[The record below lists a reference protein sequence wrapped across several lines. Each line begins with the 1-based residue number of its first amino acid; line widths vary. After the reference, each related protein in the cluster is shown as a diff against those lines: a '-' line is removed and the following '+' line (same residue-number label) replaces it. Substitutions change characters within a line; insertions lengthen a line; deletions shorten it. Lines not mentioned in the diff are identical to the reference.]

1 MTSAHRQ
8 TLREVMTLAWRKFR
22 YERGGFTFAAALR
35 HAWTWIK
42 GAAARAASAER
53 YASAPDKREICFTH
67 TAQSPIRRSLTG
79 KVYAYTLARDAGR
92 LTSRLGA

>member
-1 MTSAHRQ
+1 MTDDRKSQ
-8 TLREVMTLAWRKFR
+8 LREIMLLAWRKFR
-22 YERGGFTFAAALR
+22 YERGAVSFSGALR
-35 HAWTWIK
+35 HAWAWFK
-42 GAAARAASAER
+42 GAPGRAAQAARYAA
-53 YASAPDKREICFTH
+53 APKQEIHFRH